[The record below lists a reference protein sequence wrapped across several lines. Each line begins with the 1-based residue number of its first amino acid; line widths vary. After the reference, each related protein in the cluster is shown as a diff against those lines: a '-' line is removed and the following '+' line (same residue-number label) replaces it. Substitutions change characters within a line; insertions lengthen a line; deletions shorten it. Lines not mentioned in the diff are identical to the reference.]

1 MVINFSPARIR
12 ELPAPVSGNV
22 IHYDTEVRG
31 LGLRIT
37 KNNARSFVFNYRV
50 KGIERRLTIGSLS
63 DWPLKVVRDEA
74 RRLRRIVDQL
84 ADPADALA
92 CITRGDRP
100 ERQRVGRL
108 GLRRPWQ
115 HGTSPS
121 SQVDS
126 NGSLVY

>member
-31 LGLRIT
+31 LGVRIT
-37 KNNARSFVFNYRV
+37 QNNARSFIFNYRV

-74 RRLRRIVDQL
+74 KRLRRLVDQGSDPMAERH
-84 ADPADALA
+84 ADRAATETLGALV
-92 CITRGDRP
+92 RK
-100 ERQRVGRL
+100 
-108 GLRRPWQ
+108 
-115 HGTSPS
+115 
-121 SQVDS
+121 
-126 NGSLVY
+126 NGA